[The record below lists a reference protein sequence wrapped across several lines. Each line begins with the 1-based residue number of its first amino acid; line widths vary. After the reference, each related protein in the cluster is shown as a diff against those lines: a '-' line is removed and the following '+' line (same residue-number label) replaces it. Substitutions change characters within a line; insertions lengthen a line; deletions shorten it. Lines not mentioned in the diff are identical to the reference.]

1 MLRSLPFCSLLAF
14 RPLLAIIALSGCS
27 PNATTNNAPNENSA
41 TNANSSEPVLTI
53 VADRSP
59 SEAQRET
66 MLAAKQA
73 LFTQLSGRLQQA
85 MQTAGPAA
93 AISVCKNE
101 APQIA
106 AEVGKQHGVSIGRS
120 GVRLRNPNNL
130 PPAWAAELVEQ
141 KSSEPVFVTLSN
153 NHAAALMP
161 IKLQSQCLMCHGP
174 ADQIAPVISEQ
185 LSKLYPDD
193 KAVGFK
199 EGELRGWFWIE
210 LPNA

>member
-1 MLRSLPFCSLLAF
+1 MLRSLLLC
-14 RPLLAIIALSGCS
+14 PLLAIVALNGCS
-27 PNATTNNAPNENSA
+27 PDTATNNSA
-41 TNANSSEPVLTI
+41 TKTDDPSQPVVTI
-53 VADRSP
+53 VPDRDP
-59 SEAQRET
+59 SEAQREK

-101 APQIA
+101 AAKIA
-106 AEVGKQHGVSIGRS
+106 EEVGQQHGVSIGRS

-130 PPAWAAELVEQ
+130 PPTWATELVSQ

-153 NHAAALMP
+153 EHAAALLP

-174 ADQIAPVISEQ
+174 AEQIAPVISEQ
-185 LSKLYPDD
+185 LSKLYPQDE
-193 KAVGFK
+193 AVGFK

-210 LPNA
+210 MPNA

>member
-1 MLRSLPFCSLLAF
+1 MLRSHPLY
-14 RPLLAIIALSGCS
+14 PLLAIIALSGCS
-27 PNATTNNAPNENSA
+27 PNASTNNAPADNSA
-41 TNANSSEPVLTI
+41 TNADSPAQPAVTI

-101 APQIA
+101 APKIA
-106 AEVGKQHGVSIGRS
+106 TEVGKQHGVSIGRS

-153 NHAAALMP
+153 DHAAALLP

-174 ADQIAPVISEQ
+174 ADQIAPVVSEQ
-185 LSKLYPDD
+185 LSKLYPED